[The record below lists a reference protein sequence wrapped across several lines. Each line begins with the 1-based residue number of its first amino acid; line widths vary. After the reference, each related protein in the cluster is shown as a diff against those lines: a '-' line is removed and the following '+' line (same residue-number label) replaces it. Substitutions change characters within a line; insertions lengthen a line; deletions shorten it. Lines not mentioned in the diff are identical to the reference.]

1 MERFFILNFRRLREK
16 KLRTAISIVG
26 VASGVALVVA
36 MLSLLTSVDATAR
49 STVQILGGAKFEV
62 ISPGGVDEALASDL
76 ASVVGVAGVR
86 RFVQAPVLVDGAFG
100 WVVAIDPESRAVA
113 TLQLP
118 RKKAVL
124 ATPVARALASVTGLR
139 SGSAFSSSG
148 VVSIVGQDGHEVRE
162 RSSGEAPSDL
172 GGYFANRFVA
182 ADVDTALRLS
192 GLPRATTVAVF
203 GTPTQSALREVVG
216 KRASVEST
224 NKRVAQARHTF
235 EVLFSSLSIM
245 GTMGLVVGGFLLFN
259 TMNMAV
265 LDRRHE
271 LASLR
276 ALGSDRRSILKAIL
290 AEAALLGAI
299 GSLLGIVLGAMLAR
313 SVISTIPDAFA
324 RSIGTP
330 LRSSVPAILLAPAW
344 AIGVIVSLVA
354 AIGPARRT
362 LRIEPIEALRPE
374 EANTGDDGVRIHWPA
389 TAAAVAL
396 FVMVATVGNATIPS
410 TVSLGLAI
418 AATLLLTWALASPIT
433 IFVQAVARS
442 LGSSGRLA
450 ALSLERAPRR
460 VWATTATVMVSIV
473 VAVAATGVSMNLRTT
488 LGRDLET
495 GYKSDFWVSTT
506 ASDNI
511 SLTALPTDWEAKIA
525 SIPGVR
531 SVAGNRWISM
541 PNGDRTVGILGILGD
556 SAFSFYRGAADEPR
570 SLMRAGKGAI
580 VVRQYARPYGTKV
593 GDVIDVPGAVPPL
606 RLPVVAITEG
616 VVASSGGLVAIS
628 MELFTKHF
636 GLSAVTTY
644 EAQLL
649 PQADHRAVQRAL
661 MKLATTA
668 QHPVKVFTAEQFVAP
683 GKKAGDQVL
692 SLIAMVLLVIVVC
705 AGIAV
710 LNTLLASVLERT
722 REIAVLRAIG
732 ATRRQ
737 LVRSVVCEA
746 LAIGLAGGLLG
757 TAIGSFLHAVLIER
771 LREWTS
777 FHMEYAFSPLTTAL
791 AVLSGIGIALIGSSI
806 PARRVAHLDLLSA
819 LAR

>member
-1 MERFFILNFRRLREK
+1 MERFFVLNLRRLREK

-36 MLSLLTSVDATAR
+36 MLSLLTSVDATAK

-62 ISPGGVDEALASDL
+62 MSPGGIDEVLASDL
-76 ASVVGVAGVR
+76 ASVTGVTGVS
-86 RFVQAPVLVDGAFG
+86 RFVQTPVLVDGTFG
-100 WVVAIDPESRAVA
+100 WVVAIDPQLRAVE
-113 TLQLP
+113 TSE
-118 RKKAVL
+118 RAVL
-124 ATPVARALASVTGLR
+124 TTPVARALASVTGLR
-139 SGSAFSSSG
+139 TGSAFASSG
-148 VVSIVGQDGHEVRE
+148 AVSIVGQDGREVRV
-162 RSSGEAPSDL
+162 RSRGEAPSDL
-172 GGYFANRFVA
+172 RGYFANRFVA
-182 ADVDTALRLS
+182 ADVDTALRL
-192 GLPRATTVAVF
+192 GGMTRATTVAVF
-203 GTPTQSALREVVG
+203 GTPAESALQQVVG
-216 KRASVEST
+216 TRASVEST
-224 NKRVAQARHTF
+224 NKRVTQARHTF

-299 GSLLGIVLGAMLAR
+299 GSLLGIFLGAMLAR

-344 AIGVIVSLVA
+344 AIGVIVSLLA

-362 LRIEPIEALRPE
+362 LQIEPIEALRPE
-374 EANTGDDGVRIHWPA
+374 EANTADDGVRIHWFA
-389 TAAAVAL
+389 TAVAVAL
-396 FVMVATVGNATIPS
+396 FVVVATVGNETIPA
-410 TVSLGLAI
+410 TLSLGVAI
-418 AATLLLTWALASPIT
+418 AATLLLTWALAAPIT
-433 IFVQAVARS
+433 SFVQAVARS

-473 VAVAATGVSMNLRTT
+473 VAVAATGVSVNLRNT

-495 GYKSDFWVSTT
+495 GYKSDFWIGTT

-511 SLTALPTDWEAKIA
+511 SLTALPTAWENKIA

-531 SVAGNRWISM
+531 AVAGSRWISM
-541 PNGDRTVGILGILGD
+541 RNGDHAVGILGVLGD
-556 SAFSFYRGAADEPR
+556 SAFSFYRGAANEPR
-570 SLMRAGKGAI
+570 SLMRSGKGAI
-580 VVRQYARPYGTKV
+580 VIRTYARAYKTKV
-593 GDVIDVPGAVPPL
+593 GDVIDIPGAIPPL
-606 RLPVVAITEG
+606 RLPVVAINEG

-636 GLSAVTTY
+636 GLPAVTAY

-649 PQADHRAVQRAL
+649 PGADYRTVQSAL
-661 MKLATTA
+661 MKLVSTA
-668 QHPVKVFTAEQFVAP
+668 PFPVKVYSAEQFVAP

-757 TAIGSFLHAVLIER
+757 TAIGTFLHAVLIER

-777 FHMEYAFSPLTTAL
+777 FHMVYAFSPLTTVL

-806 PARRVAHLDLLSA
+806 PARRVARLDLLSA